1 MAKNTSVS
9 LGDHFENFM
18 NTQIR
23 AGRFNNAS
31 ELIRAGL
38 RLLELEENKHK
49 ALKSALELG
58 EKSEKIDD
66 FDSKQ
71 YLKNL
76 HTRHL

>member
-1 MAKNTSVS
+1 MAKNTSIS

-18 NTQIR
+18 KDQLRT
-23 AGRFNNAS
+23 GRFNNAS

-38 RLLELEENKHK
+38 RLLEQEENKYK

-58 EKSEKIDD
+58 EKSEKIED

-76 HTRHL
+76 HAKHL